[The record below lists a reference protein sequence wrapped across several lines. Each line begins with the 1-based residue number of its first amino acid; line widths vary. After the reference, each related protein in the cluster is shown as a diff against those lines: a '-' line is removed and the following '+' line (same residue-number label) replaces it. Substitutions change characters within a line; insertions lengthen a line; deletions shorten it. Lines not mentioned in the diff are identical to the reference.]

1 MEKIMNSLQMII
13 KYWLK
18 SKGIFA
24 KAFILQIISTILQLI
39 IPIFIGQ
46 LVGRLDPDSPN
57 PLSIFDLF
65 FNFFIIIILGLIAFL
80 IFRYSRIL
88 GARVSTNALYYIRK
102 DIHNAINRQSFG
114 YFDKMETGNLIA
126 RATSD
131 VEQTDMIFGF
141 GLAVGVQGI
150 IQLIG
155 VLIAVSVLNT
165 QLIWIFAILIPSSLV
180 ISLIITKMLRPIYFE
195 SREAFG
201 ELTNTIRENIVGSQ
215 VVRMFSMQDKELRKF
230 KVNNQRFYNA
240 SVHSVKINSLYMPI
254 NLILIGLMVIL
265 TLFVGGNLV
274 LQNVM
279 DLSTLITFQSYIG
292 MTSFPLVILGQI
304 MIMYVQAD
312 AALRR
317 VREVIES
324 APEILEKANPI
335 SAKNLKGEIEFN
347 NVSFGYTPSNRVLK
361 NLAFEVPA
369 GQKVAI
375 IGTTGSGKSTI
386 INLIPRFY
394 DVSDGSIKI
403 DGIDIRDYDISELR
417 GNIAI
422 VSQDTFLFNKTIK
435 ENIIYGKENATM
447 EEVIQAAKSANI
459 HDFVISLPDGYQT
472 MVGERGTRLSGGQ
485 KQRLSIARA
494 IIIKPKI
501 LIFDD
506 STSSVDVETE
516 YKIQLALERIMEKT
530 TTFIITQRISTIRNA
545 DEILVLDKGRIV
557 GYGTHENL
565 IHENVLYRQIFETL
579 YRKQKET
586 ILKPLIRT
594 EKVARE

>member
-1 MEKIMNSLQMII
+1 MNSLQMII

-24 KAFILQIISTILQLI
+24 KAFILQMISTIFQLI

-46 LVGRLDPDSPN
+46 LVGRLDPNSPN
-57 PLSIFDLF
+57 PMNIFDLF
-65 FNFFIIIILGLIAFL
+65 FNFFVIVILGLAAFL

-155 VLIAVSVLNT
+155 VLVAVSFLNT

-180 ISLIITKMLRPIYFE
+180 ISLIITRKLRPIYYE

-215 VVRMFSMQDKELRKF
+215 VVRMFSMQEKELRKF
-230 KVNNQRFYNA
+230 KANNQRFYNA

-254 NLILIGLMVIL
+254 NLVLIGLMVIL

-274 LQNVM
+274 IQNAM

-292 MTSFPLVILGQI
+292 MTTFPLVILGQI

-324 APEILEKANPI
+324 APDIVEKANPV

-361 NLAFEVPA
+361 NLTFKVPP
-369 GQKVAI
+369 GRKVAI

-394 DVSDGSIKI
+394 DVSDGSIRI
-403 DGIDIRDYDISELR
+403 DGIDLRNYKIAELR

-435 ENIIYGKENATM
+435 ENIIYGKEDATM
-447 EEVIQAAKSANI
+447 EEVIEAAKNANI
-459 HDFVISLPDGYQT
+459 HDFIINLPDGYQT
-472 MVGERGTRLSGGQ
+472 VVGERGTRLSGGQ

-516 YKIQLALERIMEKT
+516 YKIQLALERIMENT

-557 GYGTHENL
+557 GYGTHDNL

-579 YRKQKET
+579 YRKQKESFS
-586 ILKPLIRT
+586 KPLIRT
-594 EKVARE
+594 EEVAPE

>member
-1 MEKIMNSLQMII
+1 MLE
-13 KYWLK
+13 
-18 SKGIFA
+18 
-24 KAFILQIISTILQLI
+24 
-39 IPIFIGQ
+39 
-46 LVGRLDPDSPN
+46 
-57 PLSIFDLF
+57 LF
-65 FNFFIIIILGLIAFL
+65 FNYIMIILLGLGAFFIY
-80 IFRYSRIL
+80 RYSRIL
-88 GARVSTNALYYIRK
+88 GARVSANSLYFVRK
-102 DIHNAINRQSFG
+102 DIYNAINRQSFG
-114 YFDKMETGNLIA
+114 YFDQMEAGNLVA

-150 IQLIG
+150 IQLFG
-155 VLIAVSVLNT
+155 VLIAVSVLGT
-165 QLIWIFAILIPSSLV
+165 QMIWIFAMLIPSSLA
-180 ISLIITKMLRPIYFE
+180 ISLIITNKLRPIYYE

-201 ELTNTIRENIVGSQ
+201 ELTNTIRENIIGSQ
-215 VVRMFSMQDKELRKF
+215 VVRMFSMQEKELRKF
-230 KVNNQRFYNA
+230 NTNNQRFYKA
-240 SVHSVKINSLYMPI
+240 SVRSVKVNSLYMPI

-274 LQNVM
+274 IQGIIS
-279 DLSTLITFQSYIG
+279 LSTLITFQSYIG
-292 MTSFPLVILGQI
+292 LTTFPLVILGQI

-324 APEILEKANPI
+324 APEIVEKPNPV
-335 SAKNLKGEIEFN
+335 SAKNLQGMIEFE

-361 NLAFEVPA
+361 NLTFKVFS
-369 GQKVAI
+369 GRKVAI

-403 DGIDIRDYDISELR
+403 DGVDVRDYSVSDLR
-417 GNIAI
+417 RKIAV

-435 ENIIYGKENATM
+435 ENITYGKEDATM
-447 EEVIQAAKSANI
+447 EEVIEATRSANI
-459 HDFVISLPDGYQT
+459 HDFITELPDGYQT

-516 YKIQLALERIMEKT
+516 YKIQQALELIMKNT

-557 GYGTHENL
+557 GYGTHDSL
-565 IHENVLYRQIFETL
+565 IQDNVLYRQIFETL
-579 YRKQKET
+579 YRKQKEL
-586 ILKPLIRT
+586 IVEPLIKS
-594 EKVARE
+594 EKVVRE

>member
-1 MEKIMNSLQMII
+1 MNSLQMII

>member
-1 MEKIMNSLQMII
+1 MNSLQMII

-24 KAFILQIISTILQLI
+24 KAFILQVVSTIFQLI
-39 IPIFIGQ
+39 IPIYIGQ
-46 LVGRLDPDSPN
+46 IVGSFNPNANNSISMSGLFLD
-57 PLSIFDLF
+57 
-65 FNFFIIIILGLIAFL
+65 FFIIIILGLAVFL

-88 GARVSTNALYYIRK
+88 GARVSTNALYYIRN
-102 DIHNAINRQSFG
+102 DIHNAINRQSFA
-114 YFDKMETGNLIA
+114 YFDQMEAGNLVA

-131 VEQTDMIFGF
+131 VEQTSMIFGF
-141 GLAVGVQGI
+141 GLGVGLQGV
-150 IQLIG
+150 IQLFG
-155 VLIAVSVLNT
+155 VLFAVSIFRT
-165 QLIWIFAILIPSSLV
+165 QMIWIFAILIPSSLL
-180 ISLIITKMLRPIYFE
+180 ISFIITKKLGPIYYE

-215 VVRMFSMQDKELRKF
+215 VVRMFSMQEKEYQKF

-240 SVHSVKINSLYMPI
+240 SLRSVKINSLYMPI
-254 NLILIGLMVIL
+254 NLILIGLMIIL
-265 TLFVGGNLV
+265 TLFIGGNLV
-274 LQNVM
+274 IQGFMSLQ
-279 DLSTLITFQSYIG
+279 TLITFQSYIG
-292 MTSFPLVILGQI
+292 LTTFPLIVLGQI

-324 APEILEKANPI
+324 APEIIERSNPI
-335 SAKNLKGEIEFN
+335 SAKNLKGDIEFN

-361 NLAFEVPA
+361 NLTFKVPS
-369 GQKVAI
+369 GRKVAI

-394 DVSDGSIKI
+394 DVSEGSIKV
-403 DGIDIRDYDISELR
+403 DKVDVRDYNISELR

-435 ENIIYGKENATM
+435 ENITYGKENATM
-447 EEVIQAAKSANI
+447 EEIIEAARSANI
-459 HDFVISLPDGYQT
+459 HDFITNLSDGYQS

-494 IIIKPKI
+494 IILKPKI

-516 YKIQLALERIMEKT
+516 FKIQQALERIMRNT

-557 GYGTHENL
+557 GLGTHDNL
-565 IHENVLYRQIFETL
+565 IKENVLYRQIFETL
-579 YRKQKET
+579 YRKQKSLITKPIET
-586 ILKPLIRT
+586 AKGGL
-594 EKVARE
+594 